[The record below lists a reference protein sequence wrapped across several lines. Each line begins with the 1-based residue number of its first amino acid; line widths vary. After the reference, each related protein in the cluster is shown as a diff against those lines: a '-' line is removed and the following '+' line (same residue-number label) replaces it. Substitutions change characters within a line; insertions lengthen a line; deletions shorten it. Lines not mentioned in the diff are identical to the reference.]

1 MLNLVYQGTVDEA
14 VYERLSER
22 MRDRYDLFGALPDTI
37 RNEWIENIEEL
48 GEEMDRYIEQRRK
61 ATGFEFR
68 YNATIEP
75 AEENWRDCARVLSR
89 RDLESLMRRG
99 W

>member
-1 MLNLVYQGTVDEA
+1 
-14 VYERLSER
+14 

-37 RNEWIENIEEL
+37 RDEWIQNIEEL

-61 ATGFEFR
+61 ATDFDIR
-68 YNATIEP
+68 YNGTIEP

-89 RDLESLMRRG
+89 RALESLIRRG